1 MHATQ
6 LAEIA
11 NWAAFNAIRLISGT
25 SALTAASCNEYW
37 SQSKCR
43 QNRWM
48 AALKMFEQDLRIQR
62 GKHDPWPA
70 MEIVIQ
76 EILLSELL
84 TRVWSAAL
92 VAHDAGHRTNELGG
106 IAYSVHIG
114 HVEAKNRAIRLLLND
129 PTVNAKTFDRLNCL
143 RRKAER
149 WTDLLLAQSPD
160 FNTTIRFAFQPN
172 RVKDFREENRNSS
185 YEAERTRRLLY
196 AASMSEDF
204 NRVAVK
210 FAANPEIN
218 RRIAGGVLACFPN
231 DRFNSF
237 GIPKSIQLIWMEKT
251 SDETQLLVNDLAAL
265 DHSSCAD
272 SCDDASER

>member
-11 NWAAFNAIRLISGT
+11 NWAAFNAIRLISGA

-48 AALKMFEQDLRIQR
+48 TALKMFEQDIRNQ
-62 GKHDPWPA
+62 GSNHDPWPA

-84 TRVWSAAL
+84 TRVWSAAM
-92 VAHDAGHRTNELGG
+92 VAHDASHETNELGG
-106 IAYSVHIG
+106 VAYSIHIG
-114 HVEAKNRAIRLLLND
+114 HVEAKNRAMRLLLND
-129 PTVNAKTFDRLNCL
+129 PAVNPKTFDRLNCL
-143 RRKAER
+143 RRKVER

-160 FNTTIRFAFQPN
+160 FDTAIRFAFQPN
-172 RVKDFREENRNSS
+172 RVKDFREENLGNSH
-185 YEAERTRRLLY
+185 EAQGTRRLLY

-210 FAANPEIN
+210 YAANPEIN
-218 RRIAGGVLACFPN
+218 RKIAGGLLACFPA
-231 DRFNSF
+231 DRFDSF
-237 GIPKSIQLIWMEKT
+237 GMPKSIQLIWMEKT
-251 SDETQLLVNDLAAL
+251 SDETQMLMNDLCAL
-265 DHSSCAD
+265 DHRVIAGSF
-272 SCDDASER
+272 DDAVDR

>member
-11 NWAAFNAIRLISGT
+11 NWAAFNAIRLTSGT
-25 SALTAASCNEYW
+25 SALTAASCHEYW

-48 AALKMFEQDLRIQR
+48 TALKMFEQDVRSQR
-62 GKHDPWPA
+62 SNHDPWVA

-84 TRVWSAAL
+84 TRVWSAAM
-92 VAHDAGHRTNELGG
+92 VAHDSSHATHELSC
-106 IAYSVHIG
+106 IAHSIHIG

-129 PTVNAKTFDRLNCL
+129 PAVSPKTFDRLNCL
-143 RRKAER
+143 RRKVER
-149 WTDLLLAQSPD
+149 WTDLLLAQLPD
-160 FNTTIRFAFQPN
+160 INSAAKFAFQSN
-172 RVKDFREENRNSS
+172 RVKDFREENRDCSHG
-185 YEAERTRRLLY
+185 AERTRRMLY
-196 AASMSEDF
+196 AASQSEDF

-218 RRIAGGVLACFPN
+218 RRIAAGVLACFPA
-231 DRFNSF
+231 DRFDSF
-237 GIPKSIQLIWMEKT
+237 GMPKSIQLIWMEKN
-251 SDETQLLVNDLAAL
+251 SDETQLLINHLTAL
-265 DHSSCAD
+265 DYSVTANSP
-272 SCDDASER
+272 DDATQR

>member
-11 NWAAFNAIRLISGT
+11 NWAAFNAIRLTSGS

-48 AALKMFEQDLRIQR
+48 TALKMFEQDVRSQR
-62 GKHDPWPA
+62 SNHDPWPA

-84 TRVWSAAL
+84 TRVWSAAM
-92 VAHDAGHRTNELGG
+92 VAHDASHRTNELSGV
-106 IAYSVHIG
+106 AYSIHIG

-129 PTVNAKTFDRLNCL
+129 PAVNPKTFDRLNCL
-143 RRKAER
+143 RRKVER

-160 FNTTIRFAFQPN
+160 YDAAVRFAFQPN
-172 RVKDFREENRNSS
+172 RVKDFREENRDSS
-185 YEAERTRRLLY
+185 HGAERTRQMLY
-196 AASMSEDF
+196 VASMSEDF

-218 RRIAGGVLACFPN
+218 RRIAAGVLACFPA
-231 DRFNSF
+231 DRFDSF
-237 GIPKSIQLIWMEKT
+237 GVPKSLHLIWMEKT
-251 SDETQLLVNDLAAL
+251 TDETLLLMNDLSAL
-265 DHSSCAD
+265 DYSVMAD
-272 SCDDASER
+272 PFDEATER